1 MVRVVVERVAQV
13 DFDVVGA
20 RVGFVFVA
28 GDASVEVVSVAAVGD
43 VAFPR
48 NDGSVL
54 HGGGDVDFAVR
65 SRFLFAPRGD
75 YNKKKK
81 QYHLISL
88 YLYIYLVR

>member
-20 RVGFVFVA
+20 RVGFVFVD

-43 VAFPR
+43 VAVPR

-54 HGGGDVDFAVR
+54 HGGGDVDFAIR

-75 YNKKKK
+75 YNKEETVSFNLTLSV
-81 QYHLISL
+81 YIS
-88 YLYIYLVR
+88 RR